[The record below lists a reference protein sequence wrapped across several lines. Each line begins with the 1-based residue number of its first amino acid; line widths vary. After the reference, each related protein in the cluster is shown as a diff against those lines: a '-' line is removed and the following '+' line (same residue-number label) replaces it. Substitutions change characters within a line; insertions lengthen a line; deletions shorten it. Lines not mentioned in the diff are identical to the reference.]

1 MADLLRPH
9 GPWLG
14 QACFRHDSWRRTSL
28 RLISLVVTGLLLSA
42 CADSSTGGN
51 STQVSRNTP
60 AAPPGA
66 APGSCWATHTTPAVI
81 ETVTV
86 QVMTRPAR
94 TAPDGRVIAPARFRR
109 ETRQDIVRPRRESWF
124 ETPCPV
130 DMTPQLVGSLQRAL
144 AVRGLYTGEITGQ
157 LDSATRA
164 SVRKFQ
170 KQDGFDNDQLSLL
183 SARKLGLVAVET

>member
-28 RLISLVVTGLLLSA
+28 RLISLVVAGLLLSA

-144 AVRGLYTGEITGQ
+144 AVRGLYTGEINGQ
-157 LDSATRA
+157 LDNATRA
-164 SVRKFQ
+164 SVRRFQ

>member
-1 MADLLRPH
+1 MSDLLRPH

-14 QACFRHDSWRRTSL
+14 QAFLRHICRGTVL
-28 RLISLVVTGLLLSA
+28 PATAGLVVLIAA
-42 CADSSTGGN
+42 CTAPQTGG
-51 STQVSRNTP
+51 SSLQVSRNAP

-66 APGSCWATHTTPAVI
+66 APGSCWGTHTTPAVI

-94 TAPDGRVIAPARFRR
+94 TAADGQVLEPARFRR

-130 DMTPQLVGSLQRAL
+130 DMTPQFVGSVQRAL
-144 AVRGLYTGEITGQ
+144 AVRGLYQGQITGI
-157 LDSATRA
+157 LDRDTRA
-164 SVRKFQ
+164 AVRKFQ
-170 KQDGFDNDQLSLL
+170 ERDGFDNDQLSLV
-183 SARKLGLVAVET
+183 SARRLGLVAVEN

>member
-14 QACFRHDSWRRTSL
+14 QACFRRDRWRRANL
-28 RLISLVVTGLLLSA
+28 RLVSLVLTGLLLSA
-42 CADSSTGGN
+42 CAEPPAGGN
-51 STQVSRNTP
+51 STQVSRNAP

-66 APGSCWATHTTPAVI
+66 AAGSCWATHTTPAVI

-130 DMTPQLVGSLQRAL
+130 DMTPQLIGSLQRAL